1 MDGLITLA
9 KLRASKKANDIP
21 VIMITLSD
29 EENIAGAQK
38 GSPVEYVV
46 KRFDYIEVLGKIK
59 QTLKSKGKGLD

>member
-21 VIMITLSD
+21 VIMITALSD

-46 KRFDYIEVLGKIK
+46 KRFDYIGCLGKSNR
-59 QTLKSKGKGLD
+59 L